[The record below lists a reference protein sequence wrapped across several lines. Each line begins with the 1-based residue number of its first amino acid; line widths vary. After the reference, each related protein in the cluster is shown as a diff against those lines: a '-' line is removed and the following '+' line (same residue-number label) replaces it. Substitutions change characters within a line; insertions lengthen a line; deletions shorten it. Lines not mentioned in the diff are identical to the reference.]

1 MGNTDRARLSAV
13 TAYLDGDPPRAFAH
27 RGWHIDDLAGRENS
41 MAAFRRAYE
50 EGYRYLETDV
60 HATEDGELVA
70 FHDATLDRVTDRQG
84 QIAAMSWAQVR
95 TARIG
100 GTEPIPLMADLL
112 EEFPD
117 ARFNIDAKA
126 DQAVGPLADLIR
138 RTGTKDRVC
147 LGCFSDR
154 RLFSLRAAVGP
165 RVATSMGPR
174 EVFRLVRAARLRR
187 PFVTPAVAAQVPV
200 AFSRVKIVTPAVLDA
215 AHRAGVEVHV
225 WTIDDETEMRRLLDL
240 GVDGLMSDR
249 PDRLRRV
256 LSERGA
262 W

>member
-1 MGNTDRARLSAV
+1 
-13 TAYLDGDPPRAFAH
+13 
-27 RGWHIDDLAGRENS
+27 
-41 MAAFRRAYE
+41 MAAFRRAYQ

-60 HATEDGELVA
+60 HATRDGQLVA
-70 FHDATLDRVTDRQG
+70 FHDMSLGRVTDGRG
-84 QIAAMSWAQVR
+84 QIAELSWTQVR
-95 TARIG
+95 RARIA

-126 DQAVGPLADLIR
+126 DPAVGPLADLIR
-138 RTGTKDRVC
+138 RTGSKDRVC
-147 LGCFSDR
+147 LGSFSDR
-154 RLFSLRAAVGP
+154 RLTSLRAVVGP
-165 RVATSMGPR
+165 RVATSMSPR

-187 PFVTPAVAAQVPV
+187 PFATPAVAAQVPV
-200 AFSRVKIVTPAVLDA
+200 AFSRATIVTRTFLDT
-215 AHRAGVEVHV
+215 AHRAGLEVHV
-225 WTIDDETEMRRLLDL
+225 WTIDDEGEMRRLLDL

-256 LSERGA
+256 LAERGA